1 MGLAY
6 APKAAGA
13 WALQRAGAKFV
24 GEVIQSALQG
34 EETLRRILSIRRHDS
49 YIQRGDWGHYQ

>member
-1 MGLAY
+1 MWL
-6 APKAAGA
+6 
-13 WALQRAGAKFV
+13 LQRVGAKFV

-34 EETLRRILSIRRHDS
+34 EETLRRILSIRRHGS